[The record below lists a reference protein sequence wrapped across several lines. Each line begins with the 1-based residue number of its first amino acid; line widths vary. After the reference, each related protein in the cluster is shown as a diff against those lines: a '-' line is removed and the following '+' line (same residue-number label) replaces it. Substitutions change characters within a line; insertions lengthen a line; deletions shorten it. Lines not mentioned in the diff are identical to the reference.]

1 MLDNL
6 LFILIKSSFFKR
18 YKFKNSILNQ
28 LKKLS
33 KKDINLFLRKDL
45 SLLTKKEL
53 YILRN
58 KINNEKYILGKKQL
72 FYLMLEF
79 FLLSYK
85 NIDKQLLID
94 NLKVFTQ
101 KYDKF

>member
-1 MLDNL
+1 MIDYI

-33 KKDINLFLRKDL
+33 KKDINLFLREDL
-45 SLLTKKEL
+45 LLLTEKEL
-53 YILRN
+53 HILRN

-72 FYLMLEF
+72 FYIMLDYLGSFPIENK
-79 FLLSYK
+79 L
-85 NIDKQLLID
+85 LLIN
-94 NLKVFTQ
+94 NLKIFTQ
-101 KYDKF
+101 KL

>member
-33 KKDINLFLRKDL
+33 KKDINLVLKEDL
-45 SLLTKKEL
+45 SLLTEKEL
-53 YILRN
+53 HILRN

-72 FYLMLEF
+72 FYIMLDYLGSFPIENK
-79 FLLSYK
+79 L
-85 NIDKQLLID
+85 LLIN
-94 NLKVFTQ
+94 NLKIFTQ
-101 KYDKF
+101 KL